1 MATDANANNL
11 RLESLA
17 PPRAH
22 AYVASLNTVSGDELA
37 SLMRLV
43 VHARIADHAAVVST
57 CSRVEVYAARELE
70 QLRPPNRFLHLQ
82 GLEAIEHLAAVA
94 AGAESIVVGETDV
107 LAQVRAA
114 FAAATGDLRQFG
126 DVAVAAAREARAHV
140 DFTAPDAGRQLD
152 LALALAATGA
162 PQSVTIVGTGA
173 MARHLAR
180 RSQEIGVPQVSVCGR
195 HSRRAA
201 ALAGELGVAHLPVE
215 SLPQAAAGTCL
226 ILAFKGVPSASL
238 RKAIV
243 AAARGA
249 GLVID
254 LTMPS
259 FDWPARTA
267 TVIDLEMLS
276 RRRHE
281 QPEDLRLRE
290 ELRAIAVDAVRRKH
304 QGSLTDGAAL
314 AVDLYR
320 HIEQLRVAEVL
331 RAQTHC
337 AEDRALA
344 DRVSKAIVKKL
355 FHTYGKALRASDDPA
370 LIDMTRQFFLEAAG

>member
-1 MATDANANNL
+1 MATDATADL

-17 PPRAH
+17 PPRPH
-22 AYVASLNTVSGDELA
+22 AYVASLSTVSGDELA
-37 SLMRLV
+37 ALMRLV
-43 VHARIADHAAVVST
+43 VHARIADSAAVVST

-70 QLRPPNRFLHLQ
+70 SLRLAGGFRHLQ
-82 GLEAIEHLAAVA
+82 GPEAIEHLAAVA

-114 FAAATGDLRQFG
+114 FGAATGDLRRLG

-140 DFTAPDAGRQLD
+140 DFVAPDAGRQLD
-152 LALALAATGA
+152 LALALGAAGT
-162 PQSVTIVGTGA
+162 PVSVTIVGTGA

-180 RSQEIGVPQVSVCGR
+180 RAREIGISQVAVCGR

-201 ALAGELGVAHLPVE
+201 ALAGEVGVEHLSVQA
-215 SLPQAAAGTCL
+215 LPRAAAGGCL

-243 AAARGA
+243 AAAGCA
-249 GLVID
+249 GLVVD

-259 FDWPARTA
+259 FDWPATVA
-267 TVIDLEMLS
+267 AVIDLELLS

-290 ELRAIAVDAVRRKH
+290 ELRAIAVDAVRRKYP
-304 QGSLTDGAAL
+304 GSLSDGAAL

-320 HIEQLRVAEVL
+320 HIEQLRIAEVV
-331 RAQTHC
+331 RAETHC
-337 AEDRALA
+337 EEDRDLA

-355 FHTYGKALRASDDPA
+355 FHTYGKALRASDDPS

>member
-1 MATDANANNL
+1 MATDANADL

-37 SLMRLV
+37 ALMRLV
-43 VHARIADHAAVVST
+43 VHARIADSAAVVST
-57 CSRVEVYAARELE
+57 CSRVEVYAARELDS
-70 QLRPPNRFLHLQ
+70 LRLAAGFRHLQ
-82 GLEAIEHLAAVA
+82 GLDAIEHLAAVA

-114 FAAATGDLRQFG
+114 FGAATGDLRQFG

-152 LALALAATGA
+152 LALALAAAGT
-162 PQSVTIVGTGA
+162 PESVTIVGTGA

-180 RSQEIGVPQVSVCGR
+180 RSQEIGVGRVSVCGR

-201 ALAGELGVAHLPVE
+201 SLAGELGVEHVSVEALPR
-215 SLPQAAAGTCL
+215 AGAGACL

-243 AAARGA
+243 AAARCA
-249 GLVID
+249 GLVVD

-259 FDWPARTA
+259 FEWPAETA
-267 TVIDLEMLS
+267 AVIDLEALS
-276 RRRHE
+276 QRSHE

-304 QGSLTDGAAL
+304 QDSLTDGAAL

-337 AEDRALA
+337 DEDRELA

-355 FHTYGKALRASDDPA
+355 FHTYGKALRASDDPS
-370 LIDMTRQFFLEAAG
+370 LIEMTRQFFLEAAG